1 MEAELNV
8 PHEEPWTDDKGVDS
22 LFLTNQMQRLL
33 VCFDVYLETS
43 GSLQSKVV
51 PGNVEFPQ
59 ERICSRLT
67 R

>member
-8 PHEEPWTDDKGVDS
+8 PVEEPWLDDKLNDS
-22 LFLTNQMQRLL
+22 QFLSSQIQRLL
-33 VCFDVYLETS
+33 VCLDVYLETS
-43 GSLQSKVV
+43 GSIQGKVANV
-51 PGNVEFPQ
+51 NVEFPQ